1 MLPLF
6 YHDSPPHSRK
16 STRKALKLHFLSRQT
31 GCTRSFFTPKPPG
44 CGKGGKSTAFMRV
57 LSPKTT
63 TENCMDYPF
72 WNELFTFST
81 GFSTVFVKKKRSFQR
96 CFPPFPHS
104 FPHPVE
110 ESPIQAVM
118 DAAAFWKFVGKNVG
132 NLPFYKKESRRF
144 FFCFLQFTPAYGFA
158 FLQSGILPR
167 AVFHKPPGR
176 KARCGKRTQ
185 TVIFHTVFIPAE
197 PSQSPAATIGSR
209 LRGLD
214 AKNKPSRADKVPE
227 RAYKTIFYA
236 LAAAH
241 TRVCSGAGVR
251 FSLPLSGDT
260 PQRRSCHP

>member
-1 MLPLF
+1 M
-6 YHDSPPHSRK
+6 
-16 STRKALKLHFLSRQT
+16 KLHFLSRQT
-31 GCTRSFFTPKPPG
+31 GCKRSFFTPQPPG

-132 NLPFYKKESRRF
+132 ILPFIKKKVEGFSFVFTVYSGLRVCF
-144 FFCFLQFTPAYGFA
+144 SPNWNFAPGSFPQTAGEKNQVWKTDTNCGFPHCFCPAGA
-158 FLQSGILPR
+158 AGELPLPSPSQALPR
-167 AVFHKPPGR
+167 QLPQGDGLMAMPETLPPPPKAVPLRDDFPRSGGR
-176 KARCGKRTQ
+176 CR
-185 TVIFHTVFIPAE
+185 V
-197 PSQSPAATIGSR
+197 ATKG
-209 LRGLD
+209 GVWLD
-214 AKNKPSRADKVPE
+214 AKRQDGRGYFRASRD
-227 RAYKTIFYA
+227 
-236 LAAAH
+236 
-241 TRVCSGAGVR
+241 
-251 FSLPLSGDT
+251 
-260 PQRRSCHP
+260 